1 MARPPSRSDAGL
13 LAAYLRP
20 EQAQLLVLGMV
31 LVVAMLMPV
40 AGPVLLGHAIDAALD
55 GEPTSEIVRLAAG
68 FLVVTVGSD
77 ALQVLVA
84 YRSVGL
90 AWRIG
95 NRLRL
100 DLARHAL
107 RLDLDWHAGHS
118 AGLLIERIDGDVA
131 AIVEFS
137 SLAVLQLL
145 GNAILV
151 AGVLVVSF
159 LIDWR
164 AGLLI
169 LGSVTVASYLLI
181 RLRSVAV
188 PAHDA
193 EREIQSDL
201 YGDLEERLGGLEDLR
216 SLDAGEYVVHRLEH
230 HSSRWW
236 HAARRAALLG
246 DGAYTAA
253 ATAFSLGSV
262 LTLGVGVALQR
273 NGVITLGSLLAV
285 FRFSQMVRQPIERI
299 AEQMR
304 EFQKAAA
311 GARRAARLLATAPTL
326 PDGRG
331 DHLLPGPLRVDLDD
345 VAFAY
350 AGDTDVLVDLDLH
363 LAPGTRLGV
372 VGRTG
377 SGKSTLGR
385 LLARLWDVTNGSVR
399 LGGVDVRDAATD
411 DLRRRVAVVSQ
422 DVELL
427 RASLRDNLTFLGTVD
442 ATDDEM
448 RAALADVGLAGWAA
462 SLDDGLDT
470 VLEGG
475 SGLSAGQAQ
484 LLAFARVLLAD
495 PGLVLLDEATS
506 RLDPETETR
515 LAEAADRALRG
526 RTVVII
532 AHRLATLDRVDEVL
546 VLERGRVLEHGRREA
561 LAADP
566 TSEFARLLAMSDAA
580 RAVLS

>member
-40 AGPVLLGHAIDAALD
+40 AGPVLLGRAIDAALAGD
-55 GEPTSEIVRLAAG
+55 STTEIVRLAAA

-90 AWRIG
+90 AWRVG

-107 RLDLDWHAGHS
+107 RLDLDWHGRHS

-137 SLAVLQLL
+137 SVAVLQLL

-151 AGVLVVSF
+151 VGVLVVSF

-304 EFQKAAA
+304 EFQKAVGRCPSGGAPPGHRADPARRPRRPPPARAAA
-311 GARRAARLLATAPTL
+311 GGPRRCRPSPTPATPTCSSTSTCTWPPAPASAWSAAP
-326 PDGRG
+326 
-331 DHLLPGPLRVDLDD
+331 
-345 VAFAY
+345 
-350 AGDTDVLVDLDLH
+350 
-363 LAPGTRLGV
+363 
-372 VGRTG
+372 
-377 SGKSTLGR
+377 
-385 LLARLWDVTNGSVR
+385 
-399 LGGVDVRDAATD
+399 AAASPPS
-411 DLRRRVAVVSQ
+411 AVSW
-422 DVELL
+422 
-427 RASLRDNLTFLGTVD
+427 RASGT
-442 ATDDEM
+442 
-448 RAALADVGLAGWAA
+448 
-462 SLDDGLDT
+462 
-470 VLEGG
+470 
-475 SGLSAGQAQ
+475 
-484 LLAFARVLLAD
+484 
-495 PGLVLLDEATS
+495 
-506 RLDPETETR
+506 
-515 LAEAADRALRG
+515 
-526 RTVVII
+526 
-532 AHRLATLDRVDEVL
+532 
-546 VLERGRVLEHGRREA
+546 
-561 LAADP
+561 
-566 TSEFARLLAMSDAA
+566 
-580 RAVLS
+580 